1 MRSGVAEV
9 LNVTQALRHA
19 DAVCQAR
26 KVRLT
31 PHRRAVFEL
40 VFRHGR
46 PIGAYEVL
54 ERLRGEAPR
63 TAPIVVY
70 RALDFL
76 LEQGLIHKLESLHA
90 YVSCLH
96 PEHAH
101 AGQFLICSH
110 CGGVTELV
118 DEGIAE
124 RVQAAAAAVGFRPLQ
139 PVIEISGLCA
149 RCERG
154 DDGPRHARISAEP

>member
-1 MRSGVAEV
+1 MSLGAAGVDVAQTLRNAES
-9 LNVTQALRHA
+9 
-19 DAVCQAR
+19 VCHAR

-31 PHRRAVFEL
+31 PQRRAVLEL
-40 VFRHGR
+40 ICRKGR

-54 ERLRGEAPR
+54 DELRRAAPR

-90 YVSCLH
+90 YVGCLH
-96 PEHAH
+96 PNHSH
-101 AGQFLICSH
+101 AGQFLICSR

-124 RVQAAAAAVGFRPLQ
+124 RIHAAAAAVGFHPLQ
-139 PVIEISGLCA
+139 PVIEVSGVCA
-149 RCERG
+149 QCETGSR
-154 DDGPRHARISAEP
+154 